1 MDISWVASLI
11 LFNSCIIMEL
21 FKQLISST
29 LLDSK
34 DLQGRN
40 NGLLLNA
47 SCSPIMLSPE
57 AYSQLVFSKCELVD
71 GLYDQRWFWYF
82 WSQPSYSYGDVLSL
96 QLYLILTFSYV

>member
-1 MDISWVASLI
+1 MDISWVASLN

-40 NGLLLNA
+40 NGLILNA

-57 AYSQLVFSKCELVD
+57 AYSQLVFSKRELVD
-71 GLYDQRWFWYF
+71 G
-82 WSQPSYSYGDVLSL
+82 PSVTKDGSGISGLNC
-96 QLYLILTFSYV
+96 LTPMGMC